1 VKVFAYIRVSKMD
14 EGTTSPQRQRKAIK
28 DWASSRGA
36 TVVDTFED
44 LDISAYKRTQRRPGF
59 ERMLARLDEVD
70 VIVAMRLDRLARS
83 VSGFSKLL
91 EDCER
96 HHVQV
101 ATCDGQ
107 VDTATASGRAVVQM
121 RTVFAELESGSLSE
135 RARQVHQWKREQ
147 GHWVGRVPY
156 GFQLNGHGLEV
167 FPPEF
172 DVLASAAKRYLEGE
186 SLRSISVD
194 VGISHGNL
202 AKRLRSDHV
211 LQALPRDV
219 AGELVVAMRER
230 GRHGSRAGRSLL
242 GGIARCGICGE
253 GLTIVG
259 RHGGWA
265 AYACKAS
272 NHVAISQPWLDEF
285 VSNTVIE
292 AIDVERLLEVR
303 ARKPLALRSPEIEI
317 RLEQLE
323 KDYYELGS
331 MPRERYLAR
340 REGLLRRLSEARK
353 AEAENG
359 VDLPVELG
367 RHLGERWGTF
377 AEETQRRIVR
387 ALVESIEIEKAKSH
401 GPIDP
406 SRVGIT
412 WRN

>member
-14 EGTTSPQRQRKAIK
+14 EGTTSPQRQRRAIE
-28 DWASSRGA
+28 DWAGSRGA
-36 TVVDTFED
+36 TVLDTFED
-44 LDISAYKRTQRRPGF
+44 LDVSAYRSRRRPGF
-59 ERMLARLDEVD
+59 EAMMARLDEVD

-107 VDTATASGRAVVQM
+107 VDTASASGRAVVQM
-121 RTVFAELESGSLSE
+121 RTIFAELESATLGE

-156 GFQLNGHGLEV
+156 GFRLNGTDLEV

-172 DVLASAAKRYLEGE
+172 DVLAIAAKRYLAGE
-186 SLRSISVD
+186 SLRAISAD

-211 LQALPRDV
+211 LQALDVDV
-219 AGELVVAMRER
+219 ATALVAAMRER
-230 GRHGSRAGRSLL
+230 GRHGSRAARSLL
-242 GGIARCGICGE
+242 GGIARCGICGK

-265 AYACKAS
+265 AYACKEG

-285 VSNTVIE
+285 VSKAVIA

-303 ARKPLALRSPEIEI
+303 ARKPLALRSPELEA

-323 KDYYELGS
+323 KDYYELGA

-359 VDLPVELG
+359 VDLPVELAQ
-367 RHLGERWGTF
+367 HLGERWGTF

-387 ALVESIEIEKAKSH
+387 ALVEAIVVAKASGHGRVDPARVKIE
-401 GPIDP
+401 
-406 SRVGIT
+406 
-412 WRN
+412 WRT